1 MDLAGVVEIANG
13 AIEAMIAL
21 LAPALLVIL
30 VLGLVLGILQ
40 AATQVN
46 DSAVAFVPKVLALL
60 VFFILAGPL
69 LLRSLVDYTRSILE
83 RIPSLLG

>member
-46 DSAVAFVPKVLALL
+46 ESAVAFVPKVLALL
-60 VFFILAGPL
+60 VFFMLVGPL

>member
-1 MDLAGVVEIANG
+1 MDLAGVVELANG

-30 VLGLVLGILQ
+30 VLGLLLGILQ

-46 DSAVAFVPKVLALL
+46 ESAVAFVPKVLALL
-60 VFFILAGPL
+60 VFFMLAGPL
-69 LLRSLVDYTRSILE
+69 LLRSLVDYTRSIIE
-83 RIPSLLG
+83 RIPSLIG

>member
-30 VLGLVLGILQ
+30 VLGLLLGILQ

-46 DSAVAFVPKVLALL
+46 ESAVAFVPKVLALL
-60 VFFILAGPL
+60 VFFMLVGPL
-69 LLRSLVDYTRSILE
+69 LLRSLVDYTRSMIE
-83 RIPSLLG
+83 RIPSLIG

>member
-21 LAPALLVIL
+21 LAPPLLVIL
-30 VLGLVLGILQ
+30 LLGLLLGILQ

-46 DSAVAFVPKVLALL
+46 ESAVAFVPKVLALL
-60 VFFILAGPL
+60 VFFMLAGPL

>member
-1 MDLAGVVEIANG
+1 MDLAGVIEIANG

-46 DSAVAFVPKVLALL
+46 ESAVAFVPKVLALL
-60 VFFILAGPL
+60 VFFMVVGPL
-69 LLRSLVDYTRSILE
+69 LLRSLVDYTRSLLE
-83 RIPSLLG
+83 RIPSLIG

>member
-46 DSAVAFVPKVLALL
+46 ESAVAFVPKVLALL
-60 VFFILAGPL
+60 VFFMLVGPL
-69 LLRSLVDYTRSILE
+69 LLRSLVDYTRSLLE
-83 RIPSLLG
+83 RIPSLIG

>member
-30 VLGLVLGILQ
+30 VLGLLLGILQ

-46 DSAVAFVPKVLALL
+46 ESAVAFVPKVLALL
-60 VFFILAGPL
+60 VCFMLAGPL

-83 RIPSLLG
+83 RIPSLIG

>member
-30 VLGLVLGILQ
+30 VLGLLLGILQ

-46 DSAVAFVPKVLALL
+46 ESAVAFVPKVLALL
-60 VFFILAGPL
+60 VFFMLAGPL
-69 LLRSLVDYTRSILE
+69 LLRSLVDYTRSLLE
-83 RIPSLLG
+83 RIPSLIG

>member
-1 MDLAGVVEIANG
+1 MDLAGVVEVANG

-21 LAPALLVIL
+21 LAPVLLVIL

-46 DSAVAFVPKVLALL
+46 ESSVAFVPKVLVLL
-60 VFFILAGPL
+60 IFFMLAGPL
-69 LLRSLVDYTRSILE
+69 LLRTLVDYTRSLIE

>member
-21 LAPALLVIL
+21 LAPPLLVIL
-30 VLGLVLGILQ
+30 ILGLLLGILQ

-46 DSAVAFVPKVLALL
+46 ESAVAFVPKVLALL
-60 VFFILAGPL
+60 VFFMLAGPL
-69 LLRSLVDYTRSILE
+69 LLRSLVDYTRSLLE

>member
-30 VLGLVLGILQ
+30 VIGLLLGILQ

-46 DSAVAFVPKVLALL
+46 ESSVAFVPKVLALL
-60 VFFILAGPL
+60 VFFMLAGPL
-69 LLRSLVDYTRSILE
+69 LLRSLVDYTRSIIE

>member
-21 LAPALLVIL
+21 LAPPLLLIL
-30 VLGLVLGILQ
+30 ILGLLLGILQ

-46 DSAVAFVPKVLALL
+46 ESAVAFVPKVLALL
-60 VFFILAGPL
+60 VFFMLAGPL
-69 LLRSLVDYTRSILE
+69 LLRSLVDYTRSLLE

>member
-21 LAPALLVIL
+21 LAPALLLIL
-30 VLGLVLGILQ
+30 VLGLLLGILQ

-46 DSAVAFVPKVLALL
+46 ESAVAFVPKVLALL
-60 VFFILAGPL
+60 IFFMLAGPL

-83 RIPSLLG
+83 RIPSLIG

>member
-21 LAPALLVIL
+21 LAPSLLVIL
-30 VLGLVLGILQ
+30 IIGLLLGILQ

-46 DSAVAFVPKVLALL
+46 ESSVAFVPKVLALL
-60 VFFILAGPL
+60 VFFMLAGPL

>member
-13 AIEAMIAL
+13 AIEAMIAM

-46 DSAVAFVPKVLALL
+46 ESAVAFVPKVLALL
-60 VFFILAGPL
+60 VFFMLVGPL
-69 LLRSLVDYTRSILE
+69 LLRSLVDYTRSLLE
-83 RIPSLLG
+83 RIPSLIG

>member
-30 VLGLVLGILQ
+30 VLGLLLGILQ

-46 DSAVAFVPKVLALL
+46 
-60 VFFILAGPL
+60 
-69 LLRSLVDYTRSILE
+69 
-83 RIPSLLG
+83 

>member
-30 VLGLVLGILQ
+30 VLGLLLGILQ

-46 DSAVAFVPKVLALL
+46 ESAVAFVPKVLALL
-60 VFFILAGPL
+60 VFFMLAGPL

>member
-13 AIEAMIAL
+13 AITAMIAL

-30 VLGLVLGILQ
+30 VLGLLLGILQ

-46 DSAVAFVPKVLALL
+46 ESAVAFVPKVLALL
-60 VFFILAGPL
+60 VFFILVGPL
-69 LLRSLVDYTRSILE
+69 LLRSLVDYTRSLLE
-83 RIPSLLG
+83 RIPSLIG

>member
-30 VLGLVLGILQ
+30 VLGLLLGILQ

-46 DSAVAFVPKVLALL
+46 ESAVAFVPKVLALL
-60 VFFILAGPL
+60 IFFMLAGPL

-83 RIPSLLG
+83 RIPSLIG

>member
-21 LAPALLVIL
+21 LAPSLLVIL
-30 VLGLVLGILQ
+30 VIGLLLGILQ

-46 DSAVAFVPKVLALL
+46 ESSVAFVPKVLALL
-60 VFFILAGPL
+60 VFFMLAGPL

>member
-30 VLGLVLGILQ
+30 VLGLLLGILQ

-46 DSAVAFVPKVLALL
+46 ESAVAFVPKVLAWL
-60 VFFILAGPL
+60 VFFMLAGPL
-69 LLRSLVDYTRSILE
+69 LLRSLVDYTRSMLE
-83 RIPSLLG
+83 RIPSLIG